1 MKINCF
7 SITFWFNI
15 LSNPNDLLSSLQSNL
30 QEFEKYELFN
40 KTDNLLSPIIRGIN
54 NELKTNIVISQVS
67 MQYNMDN
74 VTLDNSNEFKEKA
87 IILFNILNDLNIDVL
102 HTSAYINGEIVT
114 DNALESITKNT
125 LNPSLNNDLVD
136 TSIKLGKVE
145 EELFYKIV
153 TIFNKKQIKLPK
165 VVDKEGRL
173 VPIPLISW
181 HGALVENELIDV
193 SYEIND
199 KYSYDFTK
207 EYHTTEFYLNKML
220 YKLFSELESDVN
232 NIIDNGKF

>member
-54 NELKTNIVISQVS
+54 DELKTNIVISQIS

-74 VTLDNSNEFKEKA
+74 VTLDNSNEFKEKV

-114 DNALESITKNT
+114 DDALNSITKNT
-125 LNPSLNNDLVD
+125 LSPTLNNDLVD

>member
-15 LSNPNDLLSSLQSNL
+15 LNNPNDLLSRLQLSLQ
-30 QEFEKYELFN
+30 EYKKYELFN

-54 NELKTNIVISQVS
+54 NELKTNIVISQIS

-87 IILFNILNDLNIDVL
+87 IMLFNILNDLNINVL
-102 HTSAYINGEIVT
+102 HTSAYINGEIVNE
-114 DNALESITKNT
+114 DALNSITKNT
-125 LNPSLNNDLVD
+125 LNPSLNNDLID
-136 TSIKLGKVE
+136 ASIKLGKVE

-165 VVDKEGRL
+165 VVDEEGRL

-207 EYHTTEFYLNKML
+207 NYHTTEFFLNKML
-220 YKLFSELESDVN
+220 YKLFNELESDVN

>member
-54 NELKTNIVISQVS
+54 DELKTNIVISQIS

>member
-15 LSNPNDLLSSLQSNL
+15 LNNPNDLLSMLQSKFK
-30 QEFEKYELFN
+30 EYEKYELYN
-40 KTDNLLSPIIRGIN
+40 KNDNLLSPIIRGIN

-74 VTLDNSNEFKEKA
+74 VTLDNSNGFKEKA
-87 IILFNILNDLNIDVL
+87 IILFNILNDLNINVL
-102 HTSAYINGEIVT
+102 HTSAYINGEIIKE
-114 DNALESITKNT
+114 DALDSITKNT

-165 VVDKEGRL
+165 VVDEDGRL